1 MLTRRVC
8 VTSYVKKTAAMC
20 VAKLFD
26 ISPSMVRD
34 QGFLDQLRELICD
47 ANPMVVANA
56 VAALS
61 EILSDR
67 DVLELTT
74 TVLQKLLAA
83 LNECSEW
90 GQVFILDF
98 LAKFTPGDA
107 AQAENIIERVLPRLK
122 HSNSAVVLSA
132 VKIVMRYLE
141 IISNKETVS
150 RFCRKLSPPL
160 VTLSQSPQSEI
171 QYVALR
177 NINLVVQKRPDLLV
191 HKIKVFFC
199 KYNDPIYVKMEKLEI
214 LVRLASERNID
225 QLLQELKEYASEVDV
240 DFVRKSV
247 STIGRCAIKL
257 ERAAERCIKVL
268 LQLIQTEVN
277 YVVQEAVVVI
287 KNIFRKY
294 PNRYESVIGVLC
306 DALDTLD
313 EPEAKASMVWI
324 IGEYSNRIENADEL
338 LETFL
343 ETFDDEPPM
352 VQLQLLTA
360 TVKLFLRRPSKGKD
374 MVQAVLTQATENSDN
389 PDLRDRGYV
398 YWRLLSCDPAGA
410 KDVVLAEK
418 PVISDDTNQLEES
431 QLNDLIGHIATLS
444 SIYHKSPEEIITKKV
459 RAEEDDDLSD
469 GSSMYSSDG
478 EDETKTPTPGTGA
491 GAGAGG
497 GPAAPVEDLL
507 GLGFGDTAAPAA
519 PTSAAPPAA
528 PAGGLGDLFGTP
540 APAPPAVPP
549 AAPAAT
555 ASSSSAGAPKLLGS
569 DFGLAFKGRFVRQ
582 GGNTV
587 FQVQLQNS
595 SSAPV
600 STCSL
605 SMNKNLFGLTATSAV
620 VTFNAAP
627 GASALAAVP
636 CTFSNTHFQPGATSL
651 ALDIAVRNDSVPSQ
665 VIFFKGVEVPLTAL
679 LSEDGAIAREQY
691 VPTWGS
697 LAASVRVLVCGGRH
711 MLLGCQSHVLGCG
724 MTGGEDDLGT
734 AFRQRRPRQPHQV
747 PPGLQCVLCCPAPG
761 GWRRSS
767 ILLQREGCDRPGGAR
782 TADVQ
787 AWLPCLQ
794 GDGQVGVAAA
804 HKPHDG
810 GFARVDHRRG
820 VIIGPYHT
828 VRHAKQTLKLI
839 STPARKLDVRA
850 MWGLHRSRKPPAIL
864 RTATLQRLAA
874 SRSSSAPSRAER
886 WVKMSDTST
895 GTLTCAAAALAVTYM
910 LWKRRDAKPPSP
922 LELPAD
928 ESKVEGIIR
937 KTVTHIKTFHPTRRV
952 RPRYFMVT
960 VCSDCIVVPSQP
972 NCAAP

>member
-1 MLTRRVC
+1 MAWMLTRRVC

-711 MLLGCQSHVLGCG
+711 MLLGC
-724 MTGGEDDLGT
+724 
-734 AFRQRRPRQPHQV
+734 
-747 PPGLQCVLCCPAPG
+747 
-761 GWRRSS
+761 
-767 ILLQREGCDRPGGAR
+767 
-782 TADVQ
+782 
-787 AWLPCLQ
+787 
-794 GDGQVGVAAA
+794 
-804 HKPHDG
+804 
-810 GFARVDHRRG
+810 
-820 VIIGPYHT
+820 
-828 VRHAKQTLKLI
+828 
-839 STPARKLDVRA
+839 
-850 MWGLHRSRKPPAIL
+850 
-864 RTATLQRLAA
+864 
-874 SRSSSAPSRAER
+874 
-886 WVKMSDTST
+886 
-895 GTLTCAAAALAVTYM
+895 
-910 LWKRRDAKPPSP
+910 
-922 LELPAD
+922 
-928 ESKVEGIIR
+928 
-937 KTVTHIKTFHPTRRV
+937 
-952 RPRYFMVT
+952 
-960 VCSDCIVVPSQP
+960 
-972 NCAAP
+972 

>member
-1 MLTRRVC
+1 MTVGKDVSSLFPDVVNCMQTEDLELKKLVYLYLINYAKTNPAMAIMGVNTFVKDTSHRSPLIRALAVRTMGCIRVDKITEYLC
-8 VTSYVKKTAAMC
+8 KPLQRCLADEDPYVKKTAAMC

-199 KYNDPIYVKMEKLEI
+199 KYSDPIYVKMEKLEI

-478 EDETKTPTPGTGA
+478 EDETNTPTPGTGA

-528 PAGGLGDLFGTP
+528 TAGGLGDLFGTP

-697 LAASVRVLVCGGRH
+697 LAASAEKMISGLPSANGDHANLIKYLQASNVFY
-711 MLLGCQSHVLGCG
+711 
-724 MTGGEDDLGT
+724 
-734 AFRQRRPRQPHQV
+734 AAQRPV
-747 PPGLQCVLCCPAPG
+747 
-761 GWRRSS
+761 
-767 ILLQREGCDRPGGAR
+767 DGGAVAFFFSAKVA
-782 TADVQ
+782 T
-787 AWLPCLQ
+787 
-794 GDGQVGVAAA
+794 GQVVLAQLTF
-804 HKPHDG
+804 KP
-810 GFARVDHRRG
+810 GFPACKA
-820 VIIGPYHT
+820 T
-828 VRHAKQTLKLI
+828 VK
-839 STPARKLDVRA
+839 
-850 MWGLHRSRKPPAIL
+850 
-864 RTATLQRLAA
+864 
-874 SRSSSAPSRAER
+874 SA
-886 WVKMSDTST
+886 
-895 GTLTCAAAALAVTYM
+895 
-910 LWKRRDAKPPSP
+910 SP
-922 LELPAD
+922 LLTNLMMEALPALIIAG
-928 ESKVEGIIR
+928 ES
-937 KTVTHIKTFHPTRRV
+937 
-952 RPRYFMVT
+952 
-960 VCSDCIVVPSQP
+960 S
-972 NCAAP
+972 